1 MCATPAAPAVPGQGR
16 LIPRAV
22 LDVRRAAALAAE
34 AAPRRPEDHRED
46 EPEGADDHQDHADR
60 LQLEALH
67 RGVDRPGEDGADC
80 DEKDAHSKTHS
91 EPPVSGGCVLR
102 GPGMSGSVG
111 KRSRHGIGYGLCR
124 LAAVRRGSIVRIT
137 IYGVLAGVLASLV
150 AVLVPWLPTSASE
163 EMDRIEFTFWFTTV
177 ICIGVFAVVAAAIVY
192 SVLKFRVQPEDDSD
206 GPPIHGHT
214 GLEIVWTAIPAV
226 LVTAISIVSAIV
238 LAKNDDAGPN
248 PIRIAVTAQQFA
260 WEFEYPGE
268 SKVTS
273 GQLVLPVDR
282 AVKLTLRSLDV
293 IHSFWVPE
301 FGQKSDAVPGI
312 ETTLVITPTRIG
324 SYSLVCTELCGLGH
338 ATMRAQVRV
347 VEQAEY
353 EEFLAGAGDAPGSD
367 ENSGE
372 AVFTTAGCGGPH
384 PFA

>member
-1 MCATPAAPAVPGQGR
+1 M
-16 LIPRAV
+16 
-22 LDVRRAAALAAE
+22 
-34 AAPRRPEDHRED
+34 
-46 EPEGADDHQDHADR
+46 
-60 LQLEALH
+60 LH
-67 RGVDRPGEDGADC
+67 E
-80 DEKDAHSKTHS
+80 
-91 EPPVSGGCVLR
+91 
-102 GPGMSGSVG
+102 PGMSGSG
-111 KRSRHGIGYGLCR
+111 RKRSRHRIGYGLCR

-137 IYGVLAGVLASLV
+137 IYGVLAGILASLV

-192 SVLKFRVQPEDDSD
+192 SVVKFRVQPEDDSD

-268 SKVTS
+268 SKITS

-301 FGQKSDAVPGI
+301 FGQKSDVVPGI
-312 ETTLVITPTRIG
+312 ETTLVITPTRKG
-324 SYSLVCTELCGLGH
+324 EYSIVCTELCGLGH
-338 ATMRAQVRV
+338 ATMRAPVRV
-347 VEQAEY
+347 VDRAGY
-353 EEFLAGAGDAPGSD
+353 EKFLAGAGDVAGSD

-372 AVFTTAGCGGPH
+372 AVFTTAGCGGCHAFEPAGTDAQVG
-384 PFA
+384 PSLNEIDPRGRPLEDYVLESIVDPNKVIAPGYQPSVMPETYESSLNAEQLDALVQYLVEGQQ